1 MNVQQLRS
9 GKSESVT
16 IDSVR
21 SHASAFIKFITRAAR
36 LHVTA
41 GVRHNW
47 SIILKIVLVALLG
60 LVVISLF
67 SGLFFVYKD
76 KGNSKRAV
84 NALTLRIA
92 LSILIIVIVIAS
104 YFLGLLPPK

>member
-1 MNVQQLRS
+1 MNKGQS
-9 GKSESVT
+9 GGNKSESAT
-16 IDSVR
+16 IDLSE
-21 SHASAFIKFITRAAR
+21 SHASANSRPPLARPVSTLQVAAHQR
-36 LHVTA
+36 
-41 GVRHNW
+41 

-92 LSILIIVIVIAS
+92 LSILIIIIVIAS

>member
-1 MNVQQLRS
+1 MQQLRIN
-9 GKSESVT
+9 KSESVT
-16 IDSVR
+16 IDWIESPASVIVATTNRTARIYLTTGGPLNR
-21 SHASAFIKFITRAAR
+21 S
-36 LHVTA
+36 
-41 GVRHNW
+41 N
-47 SIILKIVLVALLG
+47 ILKIVLVALLG

-92 LSILIIVIVIAS
+92 LSILIILIVIAS